1 MDGFGAGLIIRAR
14 GSGAMCP
21 SLWKGDLCCGQ
32 GSHASAR
39 HASARAEGMDRS
51 QRTSKK
57 AIKSHSPGPDIPVQT
72 SHKVSAAVKVAVLYV
87 RTIEESS
94 PNFWISSQRH

>member
-21 SLWKGDLCCGQ
+21 SLWKGDKPKSCAVGK
-32 GSHASAR
+32 GAMR
-39 HASARAEGMDRS
+39 VPRAEGMDRS

-72 SHKVSAAVKVAVLYV
+72 SL
-87 RTIEESS
+87 
-94 PNFWISSQRH
+94 SQGLLLSRLLCCMYAP